1 MKLKTLKPL
10 YLGGKTLTEGSPFI
24 TDEQHAR
31 QLLQMGYAEECD
43 DDGEPLVDL
52 TEPEGA
58 PDPPTREKAAG
69 KSGAKKKG
77 A

>member
-10 YLGGKTLTEGSPFI
+10 YLGGKTLTEGSLFI
-24 TDEQHAR
+24 TDEQHGR
-31 QLLQMGYAEECD
+31 QLLQKNYAVECD

-52 TEPEGA
+52 TEQDDS
-58 PDPPTREKAAG
+58 PDPLSSEKAAG
-69 KSGAKKKG
+69 KPGGKKKG

>member
-10 YLGGKTLTEGSPFI
+10 YLGGKTLTEGSLFI
-24 TDEQHAR
+24 TDEQHGR
-31 QLLQMGYAEECD
+31 QLLQKNYAVECD

-52 TEPEGA
+52 TEQDDT
-58 PDPPTREKAAG
+58 PDTLSSEKAAG
-69 KSGAKKKG
+69 KPGGKKKG

>member
-10 YLGGKTLTEGSPFI
+10 YLGGKTLTEGSLFI
-24 TDEQHAR
+24 TDEQHGR
-31 QLLQMGYAEECD
+31 QLLQKHYAVECD

-52 TEPEGA
+52 TEQDDS
-58 PDPPTREKAAG
+58 PDPLSSEKAAG
-69 KSGAKKKG
+69 KPGGKKKG

>member
-10 YLGGKTLTEGSPFI
+10 YLGGKTLTEGSLFI
-24 TDEQHAR
+24 TDEQHGR
-31 QLLQMGYAEECD
+31 QLLQKNYAVECD

-52 TEPEGA
+52 TEQDDT
-58 PDPPTREKAAG
+58 PDPLSSEKAAG
-69 KSGAKKKG
+69 KPGGKKKG